1 MFQAAGTF
9 KNMRVI
15 ARPPS
20 YSIMLLYNRTPCFG
34 KYRLSASIHPERT
47 KVYADYEINNHPL
60 HSRGNYTMSIVKNT
74 PHYLK
79 HSGSFFTTILNKT
92 IEAITDPAALGIY
105 LYLASKPDDWQ
116 ISETNLKNRF
126 NRGGDFIRVRLAEL
140 KRLGLLKSVAI
151 KNAKGQVTRWE
162 TVLYNEIQPVETKTT
177 DRKNH
182 NTENPPSGENT
193 HVVDPH
199 ITNKGS
205 KQKKDINNL
214 SHSVECDLFLEV
226 EQQRKALMLRDK
238 TVKHEKCKELYEKLP
253 QEVKNDKS
261 FEDVHDECVTHY
273 ATQTEPQMVSPQRL
287 MSWIKR
293 EIKYHV
299 IQPTKPASYQKP
311 GDSFNDYMKSQ
322 KGVNTYDQHGN
333 TYDPLR

>member
-1 MFQAAGTF
+1 
-9 KNMRVI
+9 
-15 ARPPS
+15 
-20 YSIMLLYNRTPCFG
+20 
-34 KYRLSASIHPERT
+34 
-47 KVYADYEINNHPL
+47 
-60 HSRGNYTMSIVKNT
+60 MSIVKNT

-162 TVLYNEIQPVETKTT
+162 TVLYNEIQPVEAKTT

-205 KQKKDINNL
+205 KQIKDINNHT
-214 SHSVECDLFLEV
+214 HSVECDLFLEA
-226 EQQRKALMLRDK
+226 EQQRKSLMLRAK
-238 TVKHEKCKELYEKLP
+238 TEKNEKCLALYDQLP
-253 QEVKNDKS
+253 QEVKSDKT
-261 FEDVHDECVTHY
+261 FADIHDECVTHY
-273 ATQTEPQMVSPQRL
+273 ATQPEPQMVSPQRL
-287 MSWIKR
+287 ISWIKR
-293 EIKYHV
+293 DIRYHSAQANTPPV
-299 IQPTKPASYQKP
+299 RKSSG
-311 GDSFNDYMKSQ
+311 GDALSRVLNKHMN
-322 KGVNTYDQHGN
+322 KGATYDHNTGN
-333 TYDPLR
+333 TIDPLR